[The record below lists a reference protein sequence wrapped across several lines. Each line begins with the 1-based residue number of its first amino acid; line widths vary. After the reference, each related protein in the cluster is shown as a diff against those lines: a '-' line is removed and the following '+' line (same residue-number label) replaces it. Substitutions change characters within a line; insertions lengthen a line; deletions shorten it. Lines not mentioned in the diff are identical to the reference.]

1 VNIDELQ
8 EYVLKVGFP
17 LVLKADGT
25 CGGDGVKIA
34 RTLSEAEQAYRNLKA
49 PVQLARAVKRAIV
62 NHDKTLIWPSV
73 LRRSNNVSGQA
84 YVPGQEAT
92 STIACWNGVVL
103 AALHFEVIKKKHA
116 AGHATVMQ
124 LIDHHEMSSA
134 VEKIVRRLNLS
145 GVHGFDFML
154 ESSTGRAF
162 LIEMNP
168 RTTQVGHLTLGEG
181 RDIPAALV
189 AAISGTTLR
198 LAPKLTEK
206 EVIALFP
213 QEWARD
219 PRSSYIRS
227 GYHDVPWGEPALLDA
242 CVRNV
247 RKQQA
252 VNEHGHTEFG
262 PLPANRAVPVDPV
275 VPTESLMVR
284 SGDSRYE

>member
-1 VNIDELQ
+1 
-8 EYVLKVGFP
+8 
-17 LVLKADGT
+17 
-25 CGGDGVKIA
+25 VKIA
-34 RTLSEAEQAYRNLKA
+34 RTLSEAEQAYRRLKA
-49 PVQLARAVKRAIV
+49 PVQLARAAKRAIV
-62 NHDKTLIWPSV
+62 NHDKTLIWPSL

-103 AALHFEVIKKKHA
+103 AGLHFEVIKKKHA

-124 LIDHHEMSSA
+124 LVDHREISSA
-134 VEKIVRRLNLS
+134 VEKIARRLHLS

-154 ESSTGRAF
+154 ESGTGKAF

-189 AAISGTTLR
+189 AAISGTAVQ

-227 GYHDVPWGEPALLDA
+227 GYHDVPWGEPALLGA
-242 CVRNV
+242 CVRSV
-247 RKQQA
+247 RKQRIP
-252 VNEHGHTEFG
+252 NENSRIEFE
-262 PLPANRAVPVDPV
+262 PLSANRGVPADSAVAA
-275 VPTESLMVR
+275 ESLMVR